1 MSAPAIPA
9 DADGLKE
16 TLSDPGKLGA
26 FIAQVGGWDAFH
38 QKFAAGFEAKDNGAV
53 VEQLTAQMQTALIEA
68 ANKTGAGVEFKRLN
82 LGSPE
87 LDETKAR
94 WQMASARKGTGYNP
108 GAIGCSQ
115 DEHFTGTADFL
126 RTIWHKQTNPDLLAK
141 AQRIRAAYTTQVPA
155 DGGFLAPESFRS
167 QLLEPALESMLV
179 RPRATVIPME
189 GPRVVFPML
198 DVTSYASSVY
208 GGMICYWTEEGAGLT
223 ESQAKFGRVVLEAH
237 KLTGMARANNETLR
251 DSIIS
256 LAAFIEQRWPLAIAD
271 FEDRAYHNG
280 TGVGEPAAFVGA
292 SNTAGVSV
300 AKESGQAAATLL
312 WENIVKMYARML
324 PSSLSRAVWLYDPQL
339 FPELATMA
347 LSVGTG
353 GSAVWLTN
361 GAAGPPLTI
370 LGRPAFPDDKMQVA
384 GTRGDIG
391 FYDLSYYMIGDR
403 QAVTVDSSD
412 QRYFENDQTAFRVIE
427 RVDGRPWIQSAITPH
442 NSGATLSPFVE
453 LDTRA

>member
-1 MSAPAIPA
+1 MTAPAIPS
-9 DADGLKE
+9 DAAGLVE
-16 TLSDPGKLGA
+16 TLLDPAKLKAIQESGG
-26 FIAQVGGWDAFH
+26 IAEFAKGFTDAF
-38 QKFAAGFEAKDNGAV
+38 EARDKGATP
-53 VEQLTAQMQTALIEA
+53 EQLEMAIQNTLIKM
-68 ANKTGAGVEFKRLN
+68 ANDTNANVEFKRLN
-82 LGSPE
+82 LGSAE
-87 LDETKAR
+87 REETKAR
-94 WQMASARKGTGYNP
+94 WQMASAKKGTGYNP

-115 DEHFTGTADFL
+115 DQHFTGTADFL
-126 RTIWHKQTNPDLLAK
+126 RTIWHKQTNPELLAK
-141 AQRIRAAYTTQVPA
+141 AARIRAAYTTQVPA

-167 QLLEPALESMLV
+167 QLLEPALDSMLV

-198 DVTSYASSVY
+198 DVTSYVSSVY
-208 GGMICYWTEEGAGLT
+208 GGMICYWTEEGAALT

-271 FEDRAYHNG
+271 FEDRAFHNG
-280 TGVGEPAAFVGA
+280 NGVGEPAAFVGA

-300 AKESGQAAATLL
+300 TKESGQLAATIL

-324 PSSLSRAVWLYDPQL
+324 PSSLSRAVWLYDPQC

-353 GSAVWLTN
+353 GAPVWLNN

-370 LGRPAFPDDKMQVA
+370 LGRPAYPDDKMQAV